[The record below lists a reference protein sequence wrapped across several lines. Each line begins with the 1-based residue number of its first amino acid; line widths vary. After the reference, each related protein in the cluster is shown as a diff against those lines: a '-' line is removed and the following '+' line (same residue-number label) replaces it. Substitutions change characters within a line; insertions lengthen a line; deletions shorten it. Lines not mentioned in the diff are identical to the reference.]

1 MSTAGPARR
10 SVGLTTPAAR
20 ATIDEFETHCQ
31 RGALGAWAGSCL
43 AGVATLTRGFCG
55 TLGRSEVSEN
65 STTPATLAAIAASAL
80 PARNMGLRRRGIT
93 SSSSSIAL

>member
-31 RGALGAWAGSCL
+31 RGALGGWDCQ
-43 AGVATLTRGFCG
+43 RGAHITDSNIEGGLHCG
-55 TLGRSEVSEN
+55 
-65 STTPATLAAIAASAL
+65 
-80 PARNMGLRRRGIT
+80 ARLRVQRRRVVPT
-93 SSSSSIAL
+93 VC